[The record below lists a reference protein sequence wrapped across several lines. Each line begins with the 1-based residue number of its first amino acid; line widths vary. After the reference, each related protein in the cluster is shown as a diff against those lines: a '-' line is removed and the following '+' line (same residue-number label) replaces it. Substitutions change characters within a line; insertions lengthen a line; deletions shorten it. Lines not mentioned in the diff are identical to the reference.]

1 MKTTVIIDDH
11 PLFRGGLRAALEAA
25 GGFGS
30 CVEAGSVA
38 EGAAAIEAAAEGERL
53 AVIDI
58 NLPDGSGFELVER
71 YAGARGFRCLMLS
84 MHTDRSM
91 AMKAIRLGAN
101 GYASKQLALDALIA
115 GLRLVAL
122 DQIFIEAELLR
133 DIMTPLLAAADMER
147 AALAQLEAL
156 SPREREAFQLL
167 ADGRSSKEIGAAMGV
182 GQRSAENYV
191 SVLYAKLGRTTE
203 AGLVRLAIQAGLS
216 SPWDGRA

>member
-30 CVEAGSVA
+30 CVEAGGVA
-38 EGAAAIEAAAEGERL
+38 EGAAAIEAADEDERL
-53 AVIDI
+53 AVVDI
-58 NLPDGSGFELVER
+58 NLTDGSGFELVER
-71 YAGARGFRCLMLS
+71 YAGARGFRCLVLS
-84 MHTDRSM
+84 MHADRSM

-101 GYASKQLALDALIA
+101 GYASKQISLDALLA

-122 DQIFIEAELLR
+122 DQIFVEAELLR
-133 DIMTPLLAAADMER
+133 DIVTPLLSAADMER

-156 SPREREAFQLL
+156 SPREREAFKLL
-167 ADGRSSKEIGAAMGV
+167 ADGLSSKEIGLAMGV
-182 GQRSAENYV
+182 SQRSAENYL
-191 SVLYAKLGRTTE
+191 SALHAKLGRTTE

-216 SPWDGRA
+216 SPWGDGA